1 MKNIDRLRTMANADL
16 ARFLLDVVITDAIP
30 FCRCLPECEEDMEAD
45 RPIPE
50 SRCLECMEHWLG
62 TEAT

>member
-1 MKNIDRLRTMANADL
+1 MKNIDRLRTMSDGDL
-16 ARFLLDVVITDAIP
+16 ARFLLNTVISDAIP
-30 FCRCLPECEEDMEAD
+30 FCRCLAECEEDLDAD

-62 TEAT
+62 KEA